1 MPAMKLEQLPQDCSI
16 AIRDNGGDN
25 YNIYYSNKNQN
36 DDYYKING
44 KPLGSISIAL
54 SKENVTKLIYEI
66 VGAQTERG
74 YGPLLYDV
82 AMELVNKLT
91 GGRGYLKSDPNA
103 VSKFAVNVWNNY
115 FTRGDVSKRPMDSLE
130 NEATPTK
137 IDNVNLSAAKEIYGD
152 KPGKSGNQ
160 EPWFNK
166 PLSTAFQKD
175 ISLLNSDR
183 VYVPKHPY
191 MESKLVEAR
200 QSIKTD
206 EPSKIITKYIVNILT
221 GLFAKIKIKI
231 EKNDLEP
238 ISILDSQFPNKY
250 ITEIK
255 KKIGIDY
262 IRLLILIKPLN
273 NEKILTSNGGEYT
286 DDDMQKGIQF
296 LLIFNRDF
304 NLQTLLDGM
313 NDFVIDLKDTVTHE
327 VTHAL
332 QLNKNSGKIN
342 SQIASPSK
350 NDPYVK
356 LMTFN
361 YNRYLIPAEIQA
373 YSKGMMRWAKWPELF
388 YNEFCERNL
397 RILTEGIEAASEI
410 YNNEI
415 MWNKNLEIKKES
427 YIRTLKHLNDI
438 ILMFR
443 YRMIQYIKKSY
454 NLDLNEQ
461 KIWPQDEED
470 CWAETMRIIYTK
482 GYTL

>member
-1 MPAMKLEQLPQDCSI
+1 MHSRILIIVLLSLVL
-16 AIRDNGGDN
+16 
-25 YNIYYSNKNQN
+25 
-36 DDYYKING
+36 IN
-44 KPLGSISIAL
+44 SSF
-54 SKENVTKLIYEI
+54 S
-66 VGAQTERG
+66 QT
-74 YGPLLYDV
+74 
-82 AMELVNKLT
+82 
-91 GGRGYLKSDPNA
+91 
-103 VSKFAVNVWNNY
+103 
-115 FTRGDVSKRPMDSLE
+115 
-130 NEATPTK
+130 
-137 IDNVNLSAAKEIYGD
+137 
-152 KPGKSGNQ
+152 
-160 EPWFNK
+160 
-166 PLSTAFQKD
+166 
-175 ISLLNSDR
+175 
-183 VYVPKHPY
+183 
-191 MESKLVEAR
+191 
-200 QSIKTD
+200 
-206 EPSKIITKYIVNILT
+206 
-221 GLFAKIKIKI
+221 KIKI

-296 LLIFNRDF
+296 LLVFNRDF